1 MAYIKAPDF
10 KKSFGVNA
18 EEAAQ
23 NVGNKFKIRMRN
35 TLPRCAKAALLARY
49 MRRLENN
56 PNTKPSGEGDHNI
69 FTRALADLNKTPRL
83 VNVDLMFPVK
93 VATLDNGD
101 AIIVNGSIFG
111 TSSVDVK

>member
-23 NVGNKFKIRMRN
+23 DAGNKFKVRMRN

-49 MRRLENN
+49 MRRLKDN
-56 PNTKPSGEGDHNI
+56 PNTEPSGKGDHNI
-69 FTRALADLNKTPRL
+69 HTHALADLNETPRL
-83 VNVDLMFPVK
+83 ANVDLMFPVK
-93 VATLDNGD
+93 VVTLDSGD
-101 AIIVNGSIFG
+101 AIIVNGSMFG
-111 TSSVDVK
+111 ISSADIK